1 MKKIIIYLFI
11 FNFFIIMTSYAK
23 PYNAYDIEKSIGMT
37 LKQCHIIHEITS
49 YDYTK
54 LSEKQRL

>member
-23 PYNAYDIEKSIGMT
+23 PYNAYDIEKSIGLTM
-37 LKQCHIIHEITS
+37 KECNISNEITS
-49 YDYTK
+49 YD
-54 LSEKQRL
+54 L